1 MAVWNATNVGHLLS
15 RTLFGYSKNNLIVA
29 QGFGSYADLL
39 DSALLKDNPAPAA
52 PNAWVNTVPAA
63 SQTTSG
69 ETGTWYRDFNYWW
82 FNLMNK
88 EGLNMREKM
97 VLFFHN
103 HFANERD
110 KVVYPQNM
118 YAQNALFRKYAFGN
132 FKQLVKEISIDP
144 SMLIYLDG
152 NNSRGSAP
160 NENYARELLE
170 LFTMGIGNYT
180 ETDVKQAAKV
190 LSGWQVSGL
199 TSTFVASRGYTE
211 ASVTV
216 LGKTAKF
223 DVNSLID
230 HIFTQKATAEFIC
243 RKLYKEFVFYKPNE
257 AFISQMA
264 AVLRAANY
272 EIKPV
277 LKFLFTSDE
286 FFTPGYVGSKIKNPT
301 ELMVGASKLLE
312 LPTPDY
318 INMYEM
324 AKVLQMQLF
333 QPPDVAGWPGQ
344 REWISSTT
352 YSYRGGFTD
361 SLITGKRY
369 NGVAVTGKLVPV
381 SFAQT
386 FTNSEKAVEFVDDV
400 CSLFLAFPVSA
411 KKKAF
416 LLETLLA
423 GTIVKNYS
431 TYTAGVSANLQ
442 QFFKAVMRLP
452 EFQLC

>member
-1 MAVWNATNVGHLLS
+1 MPAWNSKNIAHLLS
-15 RTLFGYSKNNLIVA
+15 RTLFGYSKQNLQAA
-29 QGFGSYADLL
+29 QGYSSLSDLIDL
-39 DSALLKDNPAPAA
+39 ALLQDAPQPSA
-52 PNAWVNTVPAA
+52 PNTWVNTVPAA
-63 SQTTSG
+63 SQTSSG
-69 ETGTWYRDFNYWW
+69 ETGTWYREFNYWW
-82 FNLMNK
+82 FNLMHK
-88 EGLNMREKM
+88 EGLAMREKM
-97 VLFFHN
+97 VLFLHN

-118 YAQNALFRKYAFGN
+118 YAQNALFRKYALGN
-132 FKQLVKEISIDP
+132 FKQLVKDISKDP

-152 NNSRGSAP
+152 NNSRGSVP

-199 TSTFVASRGYTE
+199 TATFVPARWYTE

-216 LGKTAKF
+216 VGKTAKF
-223 DVNSLID
+223 DMNTLID

-243 RKLYKEFVFYKPNE
+243 RKLYKEFVYYKPNE
-257 AFISQMA
+257 AFVSEMA
-264 AVLRAANY
+264 TVFRANNF
-272 EIKPV
+272 EMKPL
-277 LKFLFTSDE
+277 LKFLFSSEE
-286 FFTPGYVGSKIKNPT
+286 FYTAAYIGAKIKNPT

-312 LPTPDY
+312 LAAPDY
-318 INMYEM
+318 INMYELS
-324 AKVLQMQLF
+324 KVLQMQLF

-369 NGVAVTGKLVPV
+369 NGVNVTGKLSAVPY
-381 SFAQT
+381 AQT
-386 FTNSEKAVEFVDDV
+386 FQNSEKAIEFVDDV
-400 CSLFLAFPVSA
+400 CQLFLAFPPTV

-416 LLETLLA
+416 LLETLLG
-423 GTIVKNYS
+423 GTIVKNWS
-431 TYTAGVSANLQ
+431 TYTPGANVSLQ
-442 QFFKAVMRLP
+442 QFYKAVMRLP